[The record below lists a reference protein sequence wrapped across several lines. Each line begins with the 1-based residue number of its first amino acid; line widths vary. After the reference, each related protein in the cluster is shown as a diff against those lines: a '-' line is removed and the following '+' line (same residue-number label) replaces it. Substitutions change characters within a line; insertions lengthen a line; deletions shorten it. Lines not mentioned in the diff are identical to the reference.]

1 MHSQGDGFDANGNY
15 IGEGVDPTTLI
26 KEQQEKLLDSFEAEY
41 NDKAKKILN
50 EEAKDKAKVVAK
62 DLEIKNKAQEQLIK
76 KFRSSNR
83 RHGKINKRIKR
94 KFVI

>member
-1 MHSQGDGFDANGNY
+1 MALMQMGNY

-62 DLEIKNKAQEQLIK
+62 DLEIKK
-76 KFRSSNR
+76 
-83 RHGKINKRIKR
+83 
-94 KFVI
+94 